1 MTLGQLAA
9 LLGGELHGPAE
20 LVIQRPGAYDEG
32 RPDEIVVAFDAAA
45 AELAEQTAAG
55 AVVLPA
61 GVRSAKPYVTVG
73 DPKQALAAIV
83 TAFSPGPPPAAGVH
97 PTAIVDPSVALP
109 GDLTI
114 GPYAVVGAQVVIGE
128 GCRLAAIVGDRQ
140 IVPARRRSRPSPR
153 VTLYPEVELG
163 DRVVVH
169 SGAVLGADGYGY
181 LQMGGRHVKI
191 PQLGR
196 VVIEAD
202 VEIGANTCIDRAM
215 VGSTRV
221 GSGTKI
227 DNLVQVAHNV
237 QVGEHCLLAS
247 QTGIAGSCRLGK
259 YVMMGGQVGLR
270 DHVTIGDGA
279 RIGAKS
285 GVMRKRARRRVGGR
299 RAGPAAGRVVPAVGL
314 RATVPGVQQAA
325 ARVGAAGGSNGWRG
339 TRS

>member
-128 GCRLAAIVGDRQ
+128 GCRLAAIVGDRRL
-140 IVPARRRSRPSPR
+140 VPARRRSRPSPR
-153 VTLYPEVELG
+153 VTLIRRSNWATGWWCTAARCSEPMG
-163 DRVVVH
+163 TAICRWAAGMSKSH
-169 SGAVLGADGYGY
+169 SL
-181 LQMGGRHVKI
+181 
-191 PQLGR
+191 
-196 VVIEAD
+196 
-202 VEIGANTCIDRAM
+202 
-215 VGSTRV
+215 
-221 GSGTKI
+221 
-227 DNLVQVAHNV
+227 
-237 QVGEHCLLAS
+237 
-247 QTGIAGSCRLGK
+247 AGS
-259 YVMMGGQVGLR
+259 
-270 DHVTIGDGA
+270 
-279 RIGAKS
+279 
-285 GVMRKRARRRVGGR
+285 
-299 RAGPAAGRVVPAVGL
+299 
-314 RATVPGVQQAA
+314 
-325 ARVGAAGGSNGWRG
+325 
-339 TRS
+339 